1 MAEVAGAEKR
11 RRTLD
16 PRIDLVFSLLFGAEH
31 NRRLLI
37 ALLNEVLR
45 PATTIESVEVL
56 PARPEAYD
64 IEDKVVFL
72 DLRVRLD
79 GGEQVDVEMQTRRH
93 VALRPRVLF
102 YWGRLYTGQLQRG
115 EPYSGLQRC
124 AVVLIADFV
133 ELAAPHFHSVFQ
145 ARERSSGELLTDHF
159 ELHVLELP
167 KLRHARVGMDEPGLA
182 AWCRF
187 LAAETDEEL
196 EALAMQYPIL
206 KDAKDALEKLSAD
219 PEARERAERR
229 EIELK
234 LYEYG
239 AATIRAEG
247 RVEGRA
253 EGRVEGRFEG
263 KQTALLDLLTL
274 KFGEVPLEAR
284 TRLDTATESDLDCWL
299 KRVLSAEK
307 LDTVFRND
315 G

>member
-1 MAEVAGAEKR
+1 MAEVEGGR
-11 RRTLD
+11 RRWTLN
-16 PRIDLVFSLLFGAEH
+16 PRVDLVFSLLFGAEQ

-37 ALLNEVLR
+37 ALLDDVLR
-45 PATTIESVEVL
+45 PAAAIVSVETL

-64 IEDKVVFL
+64 VQDKVVFL
-72 DLRVRLD
+72 DLRVRLE

-93 VALRPRVLF
+93 VALRPRVLY

-115 EPYSGLQRC
+115 EPYSGLKRC

-133 ELAAPHFHSVFQ
+133 ELATPRFHSVFQ
-145 ARERSSGELLTDHF
+145 ARQRSTAELLTDHL

-167 KLRHARVGMDEPGLA
+167 KLQDTLVGMDEPALA

-196 EALAMQYPIL
+196 EALAMQHPIL

-219 PEARERAERR
+219 PEAREQAERR

-247 RVEGRA
+247 RAEGRTEGRA
-253 EGRVEGRFEG
+253 EG
-263 KQTALLDLLTL
+263 KQSALLELLTV
-274 KFGEVPLEAR
+274 KFGELPPVVQTRLEA
-284 TRLDTATESDLDCWL
+284 ATEGDLDLWL
-299 KRVLSAEK
+299 KRLLTAKTLEA
-307 LDTVFRND
+307 VFGGGD
-315 G
+315 